1 MTFKEEIYNSFVQ
14 NFSSILREKTR
25 NLELSKL
32 IFLCIG
38 TDKVMGDSFGPLVGY
53 KLKYLFEYEENIEVI
68 GSLDDIICIHNISR
82 IMNDITNKYEEA
94 FIIAIDAAL
103 SNKTDIGKIIVSK
116 NSMNIGS
123 SFYKRNIYVGDMSIK
138 GVVSRD
144 LNNPKYNFKLLQN
157 TSLNLIMN
165 MADLVVKGISKVLNV

>member
-94 FIIAIDAAL
+94 FIIAIDML
-103 SNKTDIGKIIVSK
+103 
-116 NSMNIGS
+116 
-123 SFYKRNIYVGDMSIK
+123 
-138 GVVSRD
+138 
-144 LNNPKYNFKLLQN
+144 
-157 TSLNLIMN
+157 
-165 MADLVVKGISKVLNV
+165 GI